1 MARTRCQMQ
10 VSSCA
15 AAASS
20 APSARLGASRFSLLS
35 SGTGLLMKSSGF
47 TPRRPMLAP
56 SSGAAGGAG
65 GAGAA
70 GAARGSARGAG
81 ACHSMGGEG
90 RGAPPLPGGQSSA
103 GYLGYTTPL
112 QRRLVLLR
120 RPERVRSA
128 APAAPRCLCSL
139 QQRLRQRA

>member
-1 MARTRCQMQ
+1 MARTRCQTQ

-35 SGTGLLMKSSGF
+35 SGTGLFMKSSGF

-56 SSGAAGGAG
+56 SSSVAGAAGGAG

-81 ACHSMGGEG
+81 ACHG
-90 RGAPPLPGGQSSA
+90 RGSEGHK
-103 GYLGYTTPL
+103 
-112 QRRLVLLR
+112 RRRGLLDR
-120 RPERVRSA
+120 A
-128 APAAPRCLCSL
+128 AQATGLHHISVGINNGVG
-139 QQRLRQRA
+139 

>member
-1 MARTRCQMQ
+1 MARTRCQTQ

-35 SGTGLLMKSSGF
+35 SGTGLFMKSSGF

-56 SSGAAGGAG
+56 SSGVAGV
-65 GAGAA
+65 AGAA

-81 ACHSMGGEG
+81 ACHG
-90 RGAPPLPGGQSSA
+90 RGSEGHK
-103 GYLGYTTPL
+103 
-112 QRRLVLLR
+112 RRRGLLDR
-120 RPERVRSA
+120 A
-128 APAAPRCLCSL
+128 AQATGMHHISVGINNGVG
-139 QQRLRQRA
+139 

>member
-1 MARTRCQMQ
+1 VNVTVVGVVSHSGMARTRCQTQ

-35 SGTGLLMKSSGF
+35 SGTGLFMKSSGF

-56 SSGAAGGAG
+56 SSGVAGV
-65 GAGAA
+65 AGAA

-81 ACHSMGGEG
+81 ACHGRGGEG
-90 RGAPPLPGGQSSA
+90 HGAPPRPVGQSST
-103 GYLGYTTPL
+103 GYWNASFFYRDQQWG
-112 QRRLVLLR
+112 
-120 RPERVRSA
+120 RVG
-128 APAAPRCLCSL
+128 
-139 QQRLRQRA
+139 